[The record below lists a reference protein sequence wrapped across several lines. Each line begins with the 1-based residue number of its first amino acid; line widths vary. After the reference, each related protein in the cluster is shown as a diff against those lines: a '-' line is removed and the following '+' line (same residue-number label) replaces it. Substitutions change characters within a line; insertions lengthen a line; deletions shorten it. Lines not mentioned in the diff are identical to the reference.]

1 MDRLAIRGIER
12 ECSTLEPVTGIRT
25 TDDSL
30 ELRSVLRRR
39 GTDERR

>member
-1 MDRLAIRGIER
+1 
-12 ECSTLEPVTGIRT
+12 VTGIRT

-30 ELRSVLRRR
+30 ELRRVLRRR